1 MLDGMDVRR
10 VMRWVIGALLAALAL
25 THGGPTAAETNCF
38 LIRNL
43 SSNMILGHA
52 ENADRQR
59 VTFRLEKGR
68 SGKYCLEGKLYPG
81 RMVYVVLKN
90 FLIIPLFDCKV
101 PIDRPIDVY
110 SVRQGDGYRTFFE
123 CPRRR

>member
-1 MLDGMDVRR
+1 MMPWLPAT
-10 VMRWVIGALLAALAL
+10 ALLAAVLLPGAPASAQA
-25 THGGPTAAETNCF
+25 HCF

-43 SSNMILGHA
+43 SPFMILGHA
-52 ENADRQR
+52 ENADHRR

-68 SGKYCLEGKLYPG
+68 SGKYCLEGALYPG

-101 PIDRPIDVY
+101 PIDRPIEVY
-110 SVRQGDGYRTFFE
+110 SVRQGDGYRTFFD
-123 CPRRR
+123 CPSRRGG